1 MVDFNLQGQRTR
13 TFKGFVQFQS
23 PDPNNEGGPVV
34 GGSPT
39 VGYYRFKERQSCTIN
54 FRFAYAEHYSDS
66 GQKALDP
73 AGYNHSFS
81 LTVKTTA
88 DLFDDTWS
96 DVDPADDDMAWQT
109 PSYWIA
115 KANANEPMEIVFVA
129 TLQAITGPT
138 GATTEK
144 FIHMKFVL
152 LPEEF
157 SGITYGAGGSQN
169 ITIAGSVLSINYIKR
184 SDSAIPT

>member
-1 MVDFNLQGQRTR
+1 MVDFNLQNLRTR

-23 PDPNNEGGPVV
+23 PDSAN
-34 GGSPT
+34 SA
-39 VGYYRFKERQSCTIN
+39 YYRFKERQSCTIN
-54 FRFAYAEHYSDS
+54 FRFNYAEHYSDS

-73 AGYNHSFS
+73 AGYNHDFS
-81 LTVKTTA
+81 LTVKTTS

-96 DVDPADDDMAWQT
+96 DSDPADNDMAWQT

-115 KANANEPMEIVFVA
+115 KANANEPLEIVFVA
-129 TLQAITGPT
+129 TLEAMNEPT
-138 GATTEK
+138 GETGEK
-144 FIHMKFVL
+144 YIHMKFVL
-152 LPEEF
+152 LPESF

-184 SDSAIPT
+184 TASATPT